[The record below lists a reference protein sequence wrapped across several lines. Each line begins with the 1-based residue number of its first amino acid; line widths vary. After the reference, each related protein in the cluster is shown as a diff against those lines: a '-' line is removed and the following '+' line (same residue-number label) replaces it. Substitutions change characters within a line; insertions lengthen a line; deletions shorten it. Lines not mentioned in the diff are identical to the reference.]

1 MEKYSCLSLRLNY
14 AIWIALCFFSLG
26 AYGER
31 GGGGRGGPF
40 ISLHT
45 SPMSDFDPDISGA
58 PVVIGGIGF
67 GSSTKTFRIG
77 GGGGGGFLFNPT
89 ENVHF
94 GLGYGGGVGEYQ
106 LTSWLF
112 ARLMIGGG
120 GYALAKTVLET
131 ESQRVLRKLSSG
143 GFVLFYPQL
152 SAEIPIARSIK
163 LAVIAGYFLPNV
175 SRLQSFTV
183 AANFV
188 FGG

>member
-1 MEKYSCLSLRLNY
+1 MSISLIAWTRFVAL
-14 AIWIALCFFSLG
+14 AIALLTGLSSR
-26 AYGER
+26 AETSS
-31 GGGGRGGPF
+31 GRGGPF
-40 ISLHT
+40 LAIHT
-45 SPMSDFDPDISGA
+45 SPLSAFDPEVFGT
-58 PVVIGGIGF
+58 PVVIGGVGF
-67 GSSTKTFRIG
+67 GSSSKTFRFG
-77 GGGGGGFLFNPT
+77 GGGGGGFLYNAT

-152 SAEIPIARSIK
+152 SAEIPVNNGFK

-175 SRLQSFTV
+175 GRLQSFTI
-183 AANFV
+183 AANFI
-188 FGG
+188 FGK

>member
-1 MEKYSCLSLRLNY
+1 MTSFHT
-14 AIWIALCFFSLG
+14 FFLAFLILVGWVSVG
-26 AYGER
+26 RGETSS
-31 GGGGRGGPF
+31 GRGGPF
-40 ISLHT
+40 LALHT
-45 SPMSDFDPDISGA
+45 SPLSAFDPEILGT
-58 PVVIGGIGF
+58 PVVIGGVGF
-67 GSSTKTFRIG
+67 GSTAKNFRMG
-77 GGGGGGFLFNPT
+77 GGGGGGFLYNST

-120 GYALAKTVLET
+120 GYAVAKTVLET

-152 SAEIPIARSIK
+152 SAEIPINNVIK

-175 SRLQSFTV
+175 GRLQSFTV
-183 AANFV
+183 AANFI
-188 FGG
+188 FGK